1 MLKVFCNINSFYII
15 LLTVSVFLGSTFSIT
30 EAARRTAPVNTVN
43 YFNSQEVEI
52 DGRKALRLE
61 IGMTKAGVDY
71 EVSTREYIQKQLI
84 LDLNNVKLADL
95 AAKYSLNSKVAKS
108 ISFKSIEPKK
118 AQIKID
124 LADTAKKENYNIHF
138 ENAERHAKK
147 PYRLVIDIFADDLA
161 EANAI
166 EGVSGAT
173 IVLDAGHGGSDS
185 GAIGPSGVT
194 EKEVTLAVTQKLR
207 DILTKSGANVVMTRD
222 TDVDVYAPNASD
234 RQELQARCNVANRLP
249 SANLFLSIHCN
260 AFANSAAHGM
270 ETYYY
275 EPSSSGRR
283 LATLLNEELAAAG
296 GLFNRGVKTAN
307 FYVLKH
313 TNMPASLIEL
323 GFITNYN
330 EERLLAGSDY
340 QTKLAYAIATALTRY
355 FSR

>member
-1 MLKVFCNINSFYII
+1 MLKVFCNINSLYII
-15 LLTVSVFLGSTFSIT
+15 LLTISVFLGSTFSIT
-30 EAARRTAPVNTVN
+30 EAARRTAPINTIN
-43 YFNSQEVEI
+43 YFNSQEIEV

-61 IGMTKAGVDY
+61 IGMTKSAIDY
-71 EVSTREYIQKQLI
+71 NVSTREYLKKQLV
-84 LDLNNVKLADL
+84 LDLDNAKIDDL
-95 AAKYSLNSKVAKS
+95 AAKYSLNSKAAKS
-108 ISFKSIEPKK
+108 ISFKNIEPKK
-118 AQIKID
+118 VQIKIY
-124 LADTAKKENYNIHF
+124 LEDTAQKENYNIHF

-147 PYRLVIDIFADDLA
+147 PYRLVVDIFEDNLA
-161 EANAI
+161 GASAI
-166 EGVSGAT
+166 EGVKGAT

-185 GAIGPSGVT
+185 GAIGPNGVT

-207 DILTKSGANVVMTRD
+207 DILAKSGANVVMTRD
-222 TDVDVYAPNASD
+222 TDVDVFAPNATD

-275 EPSSSGRR
+275 EPSSSGKK
-283 LATLLNEELAAAG
+283 LAAFLNEELAAAG

-330 EERLLAGSDY
+330 EERLLASSDY
-340 QTKLAYAIATALTRY
+340 QTNLAYAIATALTKY